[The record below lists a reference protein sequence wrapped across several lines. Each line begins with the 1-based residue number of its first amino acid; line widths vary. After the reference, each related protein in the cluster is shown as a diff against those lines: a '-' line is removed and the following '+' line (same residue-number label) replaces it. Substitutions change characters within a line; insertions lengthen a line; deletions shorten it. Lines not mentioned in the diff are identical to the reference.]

1 MKNII
6 YLLLI
11 TLISSCK
18 GLKEIN
24 NNKHNVTNNLTKL
37 ERKIINDFLEA
48 ELKKDRYKY
57 YKNQEIVVI
66 EESIKKMKSIDTYL
80 YSLDEWNT
88 MNRINK
94 SEDKNNMYFLDSLQ
108 LIKLNRNLTNED
120 VYHWKVSD
128 FKNKEVILQ
137 TYDDFINT
145 TKKDDFIYLPNRLI
159 LFLSRPLIIDKNN
172 VFISY
177 ECIHKEVVYV
187 SITHFTLLM
196 RKVNNKWK
204 QMGHYEDG
212 VYN

>member
-18 GLKEIN
+18 GQKEIN

-48 ELKKDRYKY
+48 ELKKERYKY

-108 LIKLNRNLTNED
+108 LIKLNRDLTNED

-145 TKKDDFIYLPNRLI
+145 TKKDVLD
-159 LFLSRPLIIDKNN
+159 
-172 VFISY
+172 
-177 ECIHKEVVYV
+177 
-187 SITHFTLLM
+187 
-196 RKVNNKWK
+196 
-204 QMGHYEDG
+204 
-212 VYN
+212 